1 MYPLGGAVWR
11 HIHLKARY
19 TIFISYYITP
29 YLYVLNLFRDFIT
42 RADSTF
48 LSNINIDM
56 CLQQMK
62 NRSVIIT
69 ALRLWKWKHDCFISL
84 LMFLDKMQNQN
95 LNVLQLHNNYTISA
109 PCPHRRQFF
118 SHYASRRLLTADTCF
133 IHFLYRFFGFCN
145 QVADFKAWLSAGS
158 WLSVNRPTDLW
169 LKVTILNDCICR
181 ATRHSLYFQ
190 TNLHR
195 NVKTAKLKVL

>member
-29 YLYVLNLFRDFIT
+29 YLYVLNLFRDFII

-118 SHYASRRLLTADTCF
+118 FSLCKQEIINSWYLFYTFS
-133 IHFLYRFFGFCN
+133 IPFLGIL
-145 QVADFKAWLSAGS
+145 QSSGGLQGLIVS
-158 WLSVNRPTDLW
+158 WQLAVS
-169 LKVTILNDCICR
+169 
-181 ATRHSLYFQ
+181 
-190 TNLHR
+190 
-195 NVKTAKLKVL
+195 